1 MDFVHTVP
9 SGFVHLNST
18 NLPEPTI
25 KKGNKHF
32 GVLTYAAPASPSFP
46 ITINGS
52 GGNNGT
58 GDLDFD
64 TTPDLVWIKMR
75 NGTQNHILF
84 DSLRGAGKSLR
95 PDQDIAEITTRTNF
109 AFATNGFTF
118 SAQDAESYQQNDNYV
133 AWCWKAGGTAVSNT
147 NGTITSSVSANTQ
160 AGFSVVSYT
169 GNQTNN
175 ATVGHGLSETPECII
190 LKDRDTAVNWIVY
203 HKGVDSTNPEQF
215 FLHLNSTDTRQD
227 LGDVFNDVAP
237 GSSVF
242 TLGNSTQSNG
252 NTKKYIAY
260 CWHSVEGYSK
270 FGSYTGNGSA
280 DGSFV
285 YLGFKPAFILLK
297 SPTGAFDWQLYDSTR
312 SPNNPATLSL
322 RPNLGNAEVTSGN
335 DLDILANG
343 FKCRDNGSPNN
354 NSGST
359 YIYMAFAENPFG
371 GENVPPATAR

>member
-1 MDFVHTVP
+1 
-9 SGFVHLNST
+9 
-18 NLPEPTI
+18 
-25 KKGNKHF
+25 
-32 GVLTYAAPASPSFP
+32 
-46 ITINGS
+46 
-52 GGNNGT
+52 
-58 GDLDFD
+58 
-64 TTPDLVWIKMR
+64 MR

-203 HKGVDSTNPEQF
+203 HKRVDSTNPEQF